1 MPDLTPFEGADVVA
15 ATVAIRNTG
24 DGLSQAMSI
33 DPVEYHGGDR
43 LYVVLE
49 CDVVDLQFPLADK
62 DNVSGPR
69 VRKHILKAG
78 HAVVVDADLV
88 KGLIDEQADRIARA
102 KEEAAGIQRLDF
114 TDDDEG
120 DDEAEGEELAEVVSL
135 DDQLDTGATG

>member
-24 DGLSQAMSI
+24 DGLSQAMGI
-33 DPVEYHGGDR
+33 DPVEYHGGER

-88 KGLIDEQADRIARA
+88 KGLIDTQADAIARA
-102 KEEAAGIQRLDF
+102 KEAAAGIQRLDF
-114 TDDDEG
+114 GDDGDDDEDG
-120 DDEAEGEELAEVVSL
+120 DGEPADVVSL
-135 DDQLDTGATG
+135 GDQLDSAEGVG